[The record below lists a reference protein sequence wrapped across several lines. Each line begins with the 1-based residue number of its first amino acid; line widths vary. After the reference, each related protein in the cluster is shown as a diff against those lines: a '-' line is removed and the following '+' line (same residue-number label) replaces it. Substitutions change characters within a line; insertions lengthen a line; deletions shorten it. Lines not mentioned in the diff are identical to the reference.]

1 MGAFF
6 KIIVVSFNAGENL
19 IKTINSIKEQTFD
32 SWEVIV
38 KDGLSTDGSTDKLKD
53 ELLIDADTGISKD
66 GKFHFVSEKDMG
78 IYDAMNTA
86 LNILSFDMD
95 SARKDRHDNK
105 VDTDED
111 NKVAADGDAVIVTD
125 DKKAT
130 LKNGNRSGE
139 GAYVY
144 FLNCGDYLKDKDTL
158 KRVHDAIVDST
169 PEASKKHIFYGDIY
183 ERITGQVVAS
193 NPKMDDFACYRNV
206 PCHQACFYDINLM
219 IAEHFDTTWHIRA
232 DYEHFLRCVYI
243 DKAVTTYIPV
253 TVADYEGG
261 GYSESGNAKVVSERE
276 HKQIVSRYLPKA
288 KVLKYDLIM
297 LITLAPLRTK
307 IARSPK
313 TAGIYN
319 ALKSLIYNRK

>member
-38 KDGLSTDGSTDKLKD
+38 KDGLSTDGSIDKFRD
-53 ELLIDADTGISKD
+53 ELMIDADTGMSKD
-66 GKFHFVSEKDMG
+66 GKFRFVSEKDTG

-86 LNILSFDMD
+86 LNILSFEMD
-95 SARKDRHDNK
+95 DR
-105 VDTDED
+105 
-111 NKVAADGDAVIVTD
+111 
-125 DKKAT
+125 KKAPDIMT
-130 LKNGNRSGE
+130 GVSTGTGENKTEVTNNGAAQAE
-139 GAYVY
+139 GSYVY

-206 PCHQACFYDINLM
+206 PCHQACFYDIRLM
-219 IAEHFDTTWHIRA
+219 MAEHFDTTWHIRA

-243 DKAVTTYIPV
+243 DKAVTTYVPV

-276 HKQIVSRYLPKA
+276 RKQIVSRYLPKG

>member
-38 KDGLSTDGSTDKLKD
+38 KDGLSTDGSIDKLRD
-53 ELLIDADTGISKD
+53 ELMIDANTGMSKD
-66 GKFHFVSEKDMG
+66 GKFRFVSEKDTG

-86 LNILSFDMD
+86 LNILSFEMD
-95 SARKDRHDNK
+95 DR
-105 VDTDED
+105 
-111 NKVAADGDAVIVTD
+111 
-125 DKKAT
+125 KKAPDIMT
-130 LKNGNRSGE
+130 GVRTGTGENKTEVTNNGAAQAE
-139 GAYVY
+139 GSYVY

-206 PCHQACFYDINLM
+206 PCHQACFYDIRLM
-219 IAEHFDTTWHIRA
+219 MAEHFDTTWHIRA

-243 DKAVTTYIPV
+243 DKAVTTYVPV

-276 HKQIVSRYLPKA
+276 RKQIVSRYLPKG

>member
-1 MGAFF
+1 MEAFF

-38 KDGLSTDGSTDKLKD
+38 KDGLSTDGSIDKLRD
-53 ELLIDADTGISKD
+53 ELMIDADTGISKD
-66 GKFHFVSEKDMG
+66 GKFRFVSEKDTG

-86 LNILSFDMD
+86 LNILSFEMD
-95 SARKDRHDNK
+95 DR
-105 VDTDED
+105 
-111 NKVAADGDAVIVTD
+111 
-125 DKKAT
+125 KKAPDIMT
-130 LKNGNRSGE
+130 GVSTGTGENKTEVTNNGAAQAE
-139 GAYVY
+139 GSYVY

-206 PCHQACFYDINLM
+206 PCHQACFYDIRLM
-219 IAEHFDTTWHIRA
+219 MAEHFDTTWHIRA

-243 DKAVTTYIPV
+243 DKAVTTYVPV

-276 HKQIVSRYLPKA
+276 RKQIVSRYLPKG

>member
-32 SWEVIV
+32 SWKVIV
-38 KDGLSTDGSTDKLKD
+38 KDGLSTDGSIDKLRD
-53 ELLIDADTGISKD
+53 ELMIDADTGMSKD
-66 GKFHFVSEKDMG
+66 GKFRFVSEKDTG

-86 LNILSFDMD
+86 LNILSFEMD
-95 SARKDRHDNK
+95 DR
-105 VDTDED
+105 
-111 NKVAADGDAVIVTD
+111 
-125 DKKAT
+125 KKAPDIMT
-130 LKNGNRSGE
+130 GDSTGTGENKTEVTNNGAAQAE
-139 GAYVY
+139 GSYVY

-206 PCHQACFYDINLM
+206 PCHQACFYDIRLM
-219 IAEHFDTTWHIRA
+219 MAEHFDTTWHIRA

-243 DKAVTTYIPV
+243 DKAVTTYVPV

-276 HKQIVSRYLPKA
+276 RKQIVSRYLPKG

>member
-1 MGAFF
+1 M
-6 KIIVVSFNAGENL
+6 
-19 IKTINSIKEQTFD
+19 
-32 SWEVIV
+32 
-38 KDGLSTDGSTDKLKD
+38 
-53 ELLIDADTGISKD
+53 IDADTGISKD
-66 GKFHFVSEKDMG
+66 GKFRFVSEKDTG

-86 LNILSFDMD
+86 LNILSFELD
-95 SARKDRHDNK
+95 DR
-105 VDTDED
+105 
-111 NKVAADGDAVIVTD
+111 
-125 DKKAT
+125 KKAPDIMT
-130 LKNGNRSGE
+130 GVSTGTGENKTEVTNNGAAQAE
-139 GAYVY
+139 GSYVY

-206 PCHQACFYDINLM
+206 PCHQACFYDIRLM
-219 IAEHFDTTWHIRA
+219 MAEHFDTTWHIRA

-243 DKAVTTYIPV
+243 DKAVTTYVPV

-276 HKQIVSRYLPKA
+276 RKQIVSRYLPKA

>member
-1 MGAFF
+1 MDDRKKAPDIMTG
-6 KIIVVSFNAGENL
+6 VSTGTGEN
-19 IKTINSIKEQTFD
+19 KT
-32 SWEVIV
+32 EVTNNGV
-38 KDGLSTDGSTDKLKD
+38 AQAEGS
-53 ELLIDADTGISKD
+53 
-66 GKFHFVSEKDMG
+66 
-78 IYDAMNTA
+78 
-86 LNILSFDMD
+86 
-95 SARKDRHDNK
+95 
-105 VDTDED
+105 
-111 NKVAADGDAVIVTD
+111 
-125 DKKAT
+125 
-130 LKNGNRSGE
+130 
-139 GAYVY
+139 YVY

-206 PCHQACFYDINLM
+206 PCHQACFYDIRLM
-219 IAEHFDTTWHIRA
+219 MAEHFDTTWHIRA

-243 DKAVTTYIPV
+243 DKAVTTYVPV

-261 GYSESGNAKVVSERE
+261 GYSESGNTKVVSERE
-276 HKQIVSRYLPKA
+276 RKQIVSRYLPKG

>member
-38 KDGLSTDGSTDKLKD
+38 KDGLSTDGSIDKLRD
-53 ELLIDADTGISKD
+53 EFMIDADTGMSKD
-66 GKFHFVSEKDMG
+66 GKFRFVSEKDTG

-86 LNILSFDMD
+86 LNILSFEMD
-95 SARKDRHDNK
+95 DR
-105 VDTDED
+105 
-111 NKVAADGDAVIVTD
+111 
-125 DKKAT
+125 KKAPDIMT
-130 LKNGNRSGE
+130 GVSTGTGENKTEVTNNGAAQAE
-139 GAYVY
+139 GSYVY

-206 PCHQACFYDINLM
+206 PCHQACFYDIRLM
-219 IAEHFDTTWHIRA
+219 MAEHFDTTWHIRA

-243 DKAVTTYIPV
+243 DKAVTTYVPV

-276 HKQIVSRYLPKA
+276 RKQIVSRYLPKG

>member
-38 KDGLSTDGSTDKLKD
+38 KDGLSTDGSIDKLRD
-53 ELLIDADTGISKD
+53 ELMIDADTGMSKD
-66 GKFHFVSEKDMG
+66 GKFRFASEKDMG

-86 LNILSFDMD
+86 LNILSFEMD
-95 SARKDRHDNK
+95 DR
-105 VDTDED
+105 
-111 NKVAADGDAVIVTD
+111 
-125 DKKAT
+125 KKAPDIMT
-130 LKNGNRSGE
+130 GVSTGTGENKTEVTNNGAAQAE
-139 GAYVY
+139 GSYVY

-206 PCHQACFYDINLM
+206 PCHQACFYDIRLM
-219 IAEHFDTTWHIRA
+219 MAEHFDTTWHIRA

-243 DKAVTTYIPV
+243 DKAVTTYVPV

-276 HKQIVSRYLPKA
+276 RKQIVSRYLPKG

>member
-1 MGAFF
+1 MEAFF

-32 SWEVIV
+32 SWKVIV
-38 KDGLSTDGSTDKLKD
+38 KDGLSTDGSIDKLRD
-53 ELLIDADTGISKD
+53 ELMIDADTGISKD
-66 GKFHFVSEKDMG
+66 GKFRFVSEKDTG

-86 LNILSFDMD
+86 LNILSFEMD
-95 SARKDRHDNK
+95 DR
-105 VDTDED
+105 
-111 NKVAADGDAVIVTD
+111 
-125 DKKAT
+125 KKAPDIMT
-130 LKNGNRSGE
+130 GVSTGTGENKTEVTNNGAAQAE
-139 GAYVY
+139 GSYVY

-169 PEASKKHIFYGDIY
+169 PDSSKKHIFYGDIY

-206 PCHQACFYDINLM
+206 PCHQACFYDIRLM
-219 IAEHFDTTWHIRA
+219 MAEHFDTTWHIRA

-243 DKAVTTYIPV
+243 DKAVTTYVPV
-253 TVADYEGG
+253 TVVDYEGG

-276 HKQIVSRYLPKA
+276 RKQIVSRYLPKG

-297 LITLAPLRTK
+297 LLTLAPLRTK

-319 ALKSLIYNRK
+319 ALKSLLYNRK

>member
-1 MGAFF
+1 METFF

-38 KDGLSTDGSTDKLKD
+38 KDGLSTDGSIDKLRD
-53 ELLIDADTGISKD
+53 ELMIDVDTGMSKD
-66 GKFHFVSEKDMG
+66 GKFRFVSEKDTG

-86 LNILSFDMD
+86 LNILSFEMD
-95 SARKDRHDNK
+95 YR
-105 VDTDED
+105 
-111 NKVAADGDAVIVTD
+111 
-125 DKKAT
+125 KKAPDIMT
-130 LKNGNRSGE
+130 GVSTGIGENKTEVTNNGAAQAE
-139 GAYVY
+139 GSYVY

-206 PCHQACFYDINLM
+206 PCHQACFYDIRLM
-219 IAEHFDTTWHIRA
+219 MAEHFDTTWHIRA

-243 DKAVTTYIPV
+243 DKAVTTYVPV

-276 HKQIVSRYLPKA
+276 RKQIVSRYLPKG

>member
-1 MGAFF
+1 V
-6 KIIVVSFNAGENL
+6 II
-19 IKTINSIKEQTFD
+19 
-32 SWEVIV
+32 
-38 KDGLSTDGSTDKLKD
+38 KDGGSTDGSTDKLKD
-53 ELLIDADTGISKD
+53 ELLLDADTGMSKD
-66 GKFHFVSEKDMG
+66 GKFRFASEKDMG

-86 LNILSFDMD
+86 LNILSFEMD
-95 SARKDRHDNK
+95 DR
-105 VDTDED
+105 
-111 NKVAADGDAVIVTD
+111 
-125 DKKAT
+125 KKAPDIMT
-130 LKNGNRSGE
+130 GVSTGTGENKTEVTNNGAAQAE
-139 GAYVY
+139 GSYVY

-206 PCHQACFYDINLM
+206 PCHQACFYDIRLM
-219 IAEHFDTTWHIRA
+219 MAEHFDTTWHIRA

-243 DKAVTTYIPV
+243 DKAVTTYVPV

-276 HKQIVSRYLPKA
+276 RKQIVSRYLPKG

>member
-38 KDGLSTDGSTDKLKD
+38 KDGLSTDGSIDKLRD
-53 ELLIDADTGISKD
+53 ELMIDADTGMSKD
-66 GKFHFVSEKDMG
+66 GKFRFVSEKDTG

-86 LNILSFDMD
+86 LNILSFEMD
-95 SARKDRHDNK
+95 DR
-105 VDTDED
+105 
-111 NKVAADGDAVIVTD
+111 
-125 DKKAT
+125 KKAPDIMT
-130 LKNGNRSGE
+130 GVSTGTGENKTEGTNNGAAQAE
-139 GAYVY
+139 GSYVY

-206 PCHQACFYDINLM
+206 PCHQACFYDIRLM
-219 IAEHFDTTWHIRA
+219 MAEHFDTTWHIRA

-243 DKAVTTYIPV
+243 DKAVTTYVPV

-276 HKQIVSRYLPKA
+276 RKQIVSRYLPKG

>member
-32 SWEVIV
+32 SWEVII
-38 KDGLSTDGSTDKLKD
+38 KDGLSTDGSIDKLRD
-53 ELLIDADTGISKD
+53 ELMIDADTGISKD
-66 GKFHFVSEKDMG
+66 GKFRFVSEKDTG

-86 LNILSFDMD
+86 LNILSFEMD
-95 SARKDRHDNK
+95 DR
-105 VDTDED
+105 
-111 NKVAADGDAVIVTD
+111 
-125 DKKAT
+125 KKAPDVMT
-130 LKNGNRSGE
+130 GVSTGTGENKTEVTNNGAAQAE
-139 GAYVY
+139 GSYVY

-206 PCHQACFYDINLM
+206 PCHQACFYDIRLM
-219 IAEHFDTTWHIRA
+219 MAEHFDTTWHIRA

-243 DKAVTTYIPV
+243 DKAVTTYVPV

-261 GYSESGNAKVVSERE
+261 GYSESGNAKGVSERE
-276 HKQIVSRYLPKA
+276 RKQIVSRYLPKG
-288 KVLKYDLIM
+288 KILKYDLIM

>member
-38 KDGLSTDGSTDKLKD
+38 KDGLSTDGSIDKLRD
-53 ELLIDADTGISKD
+53 ELMIDADTGISKD
-66 GKFHFVSEKDMG
+66 GKFRFVSEKDTG

-86 LNILSFDMD
+86 LNILSFEMD
-95 SARKDRHDNK
+95 DR
-105 VDTDED
+105 
-111 NKVAADGDAVIVTD
+111 
-125 DKKAT
+125 KKAPDIMT
-130 LKNGNRSGE
+130 GVSTGTGENKTEVTNNGAAQAE
-139 GAYVY
+139 GSYVY

-183 ERITGQVVAS
+183 ERITSQVVAS

-206 PCHQACFYDINLM
+206 PCHQACFYDIRLM
-219 IAEHFDTTWHIRA
+219 MAEHFDTTWHIRA

-243 DKAVTTYIPV
+243 DKAVTTYVPV

-276 HKQIVSRYLPKA
+276 RKQIVSRYLPKG

>member
-1 MGAFF
+1 MEAFF

-38 KDGLSTDGSTDKLKD
+38 KDGLSTDGSIDKLRD
-53 ELLIDADTGISKD
+53 ELMIDADTGISKD
-66 GKFHFVSEKDMG
+66 GKFRFVSEKDTG

-86 LNILSFDMD
+86 LNILSFEID
-95 SARKDRHDNK
+95 DR
-105 VDTDED
+105 
-111 NKVAADGDAVIVTD
+111 
-125 DKKAT
+125 KKAPDIMT
-130 LKNGNRSGE
+130 GVSTGTGENKTEVTNNGTAQAE
-139 GAYVY
+139 GSYVY

-206 PCHQACFYDINLM
+206 PCHQACFYDIRLM
-219 IAEHFDTTWHIRA
+219 MAEHFDTTWHIRA

-243 DKAVTTYIPV
+243 DKAVTTYVPV

-276 HKQIVSRYLPKA
+276 RKQIVSRYLPKG

>member
-1 MGAFF
+1 METFF

-38 KDGLSTDGSTDKLKD
+38 KDGLSTDGSIDKLRD
-53 ELLIDADTGISKD
+53 ELMIDADTGMSKD
-66 GKFHFVSEKDMG
+66 GKFRFVSEKDTG

-86 LNILSFDMD
+86 LNILSFEMD
-95 SARKDRHDNK
+95 DR
-105 VDTDED
+105 
-111 NKVAADGDAVIVTD
+111 
-125 DKKAT
+125 KKAPDIMT
-130 LKNGNRSGE
+130 GVSTGTGENKTEVTNNGATQAE
-139 GAYVY
+139 GSYVY
-144 FLNCGDYLKDKDTL
+144 FLNCGDYLKDKYTL

-206 PCHQACFYDINLM
+206 PCHQACFYDIRLM
-219 IAEHFDTTWHIRA
+219 MAEHFDTTWHIRA

-276 HKQIVSRYLPKA
+276 RKQIVSRYLPKA

>member
-1 MGAFF
+1 MEAFF

-32 SWEVIV
+32 SWKVIV
-38 KDGLSTDGSTDKLKD
+38 KDGLSTDGSIDKLRD
-53 ELLIDADTGISKD
+53 ELMIDADTGMSKD
-66 GKFHFVSEKDMG
+66 GKFRFVSEKDTG

-86 LNILSFDMD
+86 LNILSFEMD
-95 SARKDRHDNK
+95 DR
-105 VDTDED
+105 
-111 NKVAADGDAVIVTD
+111 
-125 DKKAT
+125 KKAPDIMT
-130 LKNGNRSGE
+130 GVSTGTGENKTEVTNNGAAQAE
-139 GAYVY
+139 GSYVY

-206 PCHQACFYDINLM
+206 PCHQACFYDIRLM
-219 IAEHFDTTWHIRA
+219 MAEHFDTTWHIRA

-243 DKAVTTYIPV
+243 DKAVTTYVPV

-276 HKQIVSRYLPKA
+276 RKQIVSRYLPKG

>member
-1 MGAFF
+1 MEAFF

-38 KDGLSTDGSTDKLKD
+38 KDGLSTDGSIDKLRD
-53 ELLIDADTGISKD
+53 ELMIDADTGMSKD
-66 GKFHFVSEKDMG
+66 GKFRFVSEKDTG

-86 LNILSFDMD
+86 LNILSFEMD
-95 SARKDRHDNK
+95 DR
-105 VDTDED
+105 
-111 NKVAADGDAVIVTD
+111 
-125 DKKAT
+125 KKAPDIMT
-130 LKNGNRSGE
+130 GVSTGTGENKTEVTNNGAAQAE
-139 GAYVY
+139 GSYVY

-206 PCHQACFYDINLM
+206 PCHQACFYDIRLM
-219 IAEHFDTTWHIRA
+219 MAEHFDTTWHIRA

-243 DKAVTTYIPV
+243 DKAVTTYVPV

-276 HKQIVSRYLPKA
+276 RKQIVSRYLPKG

>member
-32 SWEVIV
+32 SWEVII
-38 KDGLSTDGSTDKLKD
+38 KDGGSTDGSTDKLKD
-53 ELLIDADTGISKD
+53 ELLLDADTGMSKD
-66 GKFHFVSEKDMG
+66 GKFRFASEKDMG

-86 LNILSFDMD
+86 LNILSFEMD
-95 SARKDRHDNK
+95 DRKKAPDIMTGVSTGTGENK
-105 VDTDED
+105 TE
-111 NKVAADGDAVIVTD
+111 VTD
-125 DKKAT
+125 
-130 LKNGNRSGE
+130 NGAAQAE
-139 GAYVY
+139 GSYVY

-169 PEASKKHIFYGDIY
+169 PDSSKKHIFYGDIY

-206 PCHQACFYDINLM
+206 PCHQACFYDIRLM
-219 IAEHFDTTWHIRA
+219 MAEHFDTTWHIRA

-243 DKAVTTYIPV
+243 DKAVTTYVPV

-276 HKQIVSRYLPKA
+276 RKQIVSRYLPNG

-319 ALKSLIYNRK
+319 ALKSLLYNRK

>member
-38 KDGLSTDGSTDKLKD
+38 KNGLSTDGSIDKLRD
-53 ELLIDADTGISKD
+53 ELMIDADTGMSKD
-66 GKFHFVSEKDMG
+66 GKFRFVSEKDMG

-86 LNILSFDMD
+86 LNILSFEMD
-95 SARKDRHDNK
+95 DR
-105 VDTDED
+105 
-111 NKVAADGDAVIVTD
+111 
-125 DKKAT
+125 KKAPDVMT
-130 LKNGNRSGE
+130 GVSTGTGENKTEVTNNGAAQAE
-139 GAYVY
+139 GSYVY

-206 PCHQACFYDINLM
+206 PCHQACFYDIRLM
-219 IAEHFDTTWHIRA
+219 MAEHFDTTWHIRA

-243 DKAVTTYIPV
+243 DKAVTTYVPV

-276 HKQIVSRYLPKA
+276 RKQIVSRYLPKG

>member
-32 SWEVIV
+32 SWKVIV
-38 KDGLSTDGSTDKLKD
+38 KDGGSTDGSTDKLKD
-53 ELLIDADTGISKD
+53 ELLLDADTGMSKD
-66 GKFHFVSEKDMG
+66 GKFRFASEKDMG

-86 LNILSFDMD
+86 LNILSFEMD
-95 SARKDRHDNK
+95 DR
-105 VDTDED
+105 
-111 NKVAADGDAVIVTD
+111 
-125 DKKAT
+125 KKAPDIMT
-130 LKNGNRSGE
+130 GVSTGTGENKTEVTNNGTAQAE
-139 GAYVY
+139 GSYVY

-206 PCHQACFYDINLM
+206 PCHQACFYDIRLM
-219 IAEHFDTTWHIRA
+219 MAEHFDTTWHIRA

-243 DKAVTTYIPV
+243 DKAVTTYVPV

-276 HKQIVSRYLPKA
+276 RKQIVSRYLPKG

-319 ALKSLIYNRK
+319 ALKSLLYNRK

>member
-38 KDGLSTDGSTDKLKD
+38 KDGLSTDGSIDKLRD
-53 ELLIDADTGISKD
+53 ELMIDANTGMSKD
-66 GKFHFVSEKDMG
+66 GKFRFVSEKDTG

-86 LNILSFDMD
+86 LNILSFEMD
-95 SARKDRHDNK
+95 DR
-105 VDTDED
+105 
-111 NKVAADGDAVIVTD
+111 
-125 DKKAT
+125 KKAPDIMT
-130 LKNGNRSGE
+130 GVSTGTGENKTEVTNNGAAQAE
-139 GAYVY
+139 GSYVY

-206 PCHQACFYDINLM
+206 PCHQACFYDIRLM
-219 IAEHFDTTWHIRA
+219 MAEHFDTTWHIRA

-243 DKAVTTYIPV
+243 DKAVTTYVPV

-276 HKQIVSRYLPKA
+276 RKQIVSRYLPKG

>member
-38 KDGLSTDGSTDKLKD
+38 KDGLSTDGSIDKLRD
-53 ELLIDADTGISKD
+53 ELMIDADTGISKD
-66 GKFHFVSEKDMG
+66 GKFRFVSEKDTG

-86 LNILSFDMD
+86 LNILSFEMD
-95 SARKDRHDNK
+95 DR
-105 VDTDED
+105 
-111 NKVAADGDAVIVTD
+111 
-125 DKKAT
+125 KKAPDIMT
-130 LKNGNRSGE
+130 GVSTGTGENKTEVTNNGAAQAE
-139 GAYVY
+139 GSYVY

-206 PCHQACFYDINLM
+206 PCHQACFYDTRLM
-219 IAEHFDTTWHIRA
+219 MAEHFDTTWHIRA

-243 DKAVTTYIPV
+243 DKAVTTYVPV

-276 HKQIVSRYLPKA
+276 RKQIVSRYLPKG

>member
-38 KDGLSTDGSTDKLKD
+38 KDGLSTDGSIDKLRD
-53 ELLIDADTGISKD
+53 ELMIDADTGISKD
-66 GKFHFVSEKDMG
+66 GKFRFVSEKDTG

-86 LNILSFDMD
+86 LNILSFELD
-95 SARKDRHDNK
+95 DR
-105 VDTDED
+105 
-111 NKVAADGDAVIVTD
+111 
-125 DKKAT
+125 KKAPDIMT
-130 LKNGNRSGE
+130 GVSTGTGENKTEVTNNGAAQAE
-139 GAYVY
+139 GSYVY

-206 PCHQACFYDINLM
+206 PCHQACFYDIRLM
-219 IAEHFDTTWHIRA
+219 MAEHFDTTWHIRA

-243 DKAVTTYIPV
+243 DKAVTTYVPV

-276 HKQIVSRYLPKA
+276 RKQIVSRYLPKA

>member
-1 MGAFF
+1 MEAFF

-38 KDGLSTDGSTDKLKD
+38 KDGLSTDGSIDKLRD
-53 ELLIDADTGISKD
+53 ELMIDADTGISKD
-66 GKFHFVSEKDMG
+66 GKFRFVSEKDTG

-86 LNILSFDMD
+86 LNILSFEMD
-95 SARKDRHDNK
+95 DR
-105 VDTDED
+105 
-111 NKVAADGDAVIVTD
+111 
-125 DKKAT
+125 KKAPDIMT
-130 LKNGNRSGE
+130 GVNTDTGENKTEVTNNGAAQAE
-139 GAYVY
+139 GSYVY

-158 KRVHDAIVDST
+158 ERVHDAIVDST

-206 PCHQACFYDINLM
+206 PCHQACFYDIRLM
-219 IAEHFDTTWHIRA
+219 MAEHFDTTWHIRA

-243 DKAVTTYIPV
+243 DKAVTTYVPV

-276 HKQIVSRYLPKA
+276 RKQIVSRYLPKG

>member
-38 KDGLSTDGSTDKLKD
+38 KDGLSTDGSIDKLRD
-53 ELLIDADTGISKD
+53 ELMIDADTGISKD
-66 GKFHFVSEKDMG
+66 GKFRFVSEKDTG

-86 LNILSFDMD
+86 LNILSFEMD
-95 SARKDRHDNK
+95 DR
-105 VDTDED
+105 
-111 NKVAADGDAVIVTD
+111 
-125 DKKAT
+125 KKAPDIMT
-130 LKNGNRSGE
+130 GVSTGTGENKTEVTNNGAAQAE
-139 GAYVY
+139 GSYVY

-206 PCHQACFYDINLM
+206 PCHQACFYDIRLM
-219 IAEHFDTTWHIRA
+219 MAEHFDTTWHIRA

-243 DKAVTTYIPV
+243 DKAVTTYVPV

-276 HKQIVSRYLPKA
+276 RKQIVSRYLPKG

>member
-1 MGAFF
+1 MEAFF

-38 KDGLSTDGSTDKLKD
+38 KDGLSTDGSIDKLRD
-53 ELLIDADTGISKD
+53 ELMIDADTGISKD
-66 GKFHFVSEKDMG
+66 GKFRFVSEKDTG

-86 LNILSFDMD
+86 LNILSFEMD
-95 SARKDRHDNK
+95 DR
-105 VDTDED
+105 
-111 NKVAADGDAVIVTD
+111 
-125 DKKAT
+125 KKAPDIMT
-130 LKNGNRSGE
+130 GVNTDTGENKTEVTNNGAAQAE
-139 GAYVY
+139 GSYVY

-206 PCHQACFYDINLM
+206 PCHQACFYDIRLM
-219 IAEHFDTTWHIRA
+219 MAEHFDTTWHIRA

-243 DKAVTTYIPV
+243 DKAVTTYVPV

-276 HKQIVSRYLPKA
+276 RKQIVSRYLPKG

>member
-1 MGAFF
+1 METFF

-38 KDGLSTDGSTDKLKD
+38 KDGLSTDGSIDKLRD
-53 ELLIDADTGISKD
+53 ELMIDADTGMSKD
-66 GKFHFVSEKDMG
+66 GKFRFVSEKDTG

-86 LNILSFDMD
+86 LNILSFEMD
-95 SARKDRHDNK
+95 DR
-105 VDTDED
+105 
-111 NKVAADGDAVIVTD
+111 
-125 DKKAT
+125 KKAPDIMT
-130 LKNGNRSGE
+130 GVSTGTGENKTEVTNNGAAQAE
-139 GAYVY
+139 GSYVY

-206 PCHQACFYDINLM
+206 PCHQACFYDIRLM
-219 IAEHFDTTWHIRA
+219 MAEHFDTTWHIRA

-243 DKAVTTYIPV
+243 DKAVTTYVPV

-276 HKQIVSRYLPKA
+276 RKQIVSRYLPKG

>member
-32 SWEVIV
+32 SWKVIV
-38 KDGLSTDGSTDKLKD
+38 KDGLSTDGSIDKLRD
-53 ELLIDADTGISKD
+53 ELMIDVDTGMSKD
-66 GKFHFVSEKDMG
+66 GKFRFVSEKDTG

-86 LNILSFDMD
+86 LNILSFEMD
-95 SARKDRHDNK
+95 DR
-105 VDTDED
+105 
-111 NKVAADGDAVIVTD
+111 
-125 DKKAT
+125 KKAPDIMT
-130 LKNGNRSGE
+130 GVSTGTGENKTEVTNNGAAQAE
-139 GAYVY
+139 GSYVY

-206 PCHQACFYDINLM
+206 PCHQACFYDIRLM
-219 IAEHFDTTWHIRA
+219 MAEHFDTTWHIRA

-243 DKAVTTYIPV
+243 DKAVTTYVPV

-276 HKQIVSRYLPKA
+276 RKQIVSRYLPKG

>member
-38 KDGLSTDGSTDKLKD
+38 KDGLSTDGSIDKLRD
-53 ELLIDADTGISKD
+53 ELMIDADTGISKD
-66 GKFHFVSEKDMG
+66 GKFRFVSEKDTG

-86 LNILSFDMD
+86 LNILSFEMD
-95 SARKDRHDNK
+95 YRKKTPDIMTGVSTDTGENK
-105 VDTDED
+105 TEVT
-111 NKVAADGDAVIVTD
+111 NNGAAQA
-125 DKKAT
+125 
-130 LKNGNRSGE
+130 E
-139 GAYVY
+139 GSYVY

-206 PCHQACFYDINLM
+206 PCHQACFYDIRLM
-219 IAEHFDTTWHIRA
+219 MAEHFDTTWHIRA

-243 DKAVTTYIPV
+243 DKAVTTYVPV

-276 HKQIVSRYLPKA
+276 RKQIVSRYLPKG

>member
-1 MGAFF
+1 MEAFF

-32 SWEVIV
+32 SWKVIV
-38 KDGLSTDGSTDKLKD
+38 KDGLSTDGSIDKLRD
-53 ELLIDADTGISKD
+53 ELMIDVDTGMSKD
-66 GKFHFVSEKDMG
+66 GKFRFVSEKDTG

-86 LNILSFDMD
+86 LNILSFEMD
-95 SARKDRHDNK
+95 DR
-105 VDTDED
+105 
-111 NKVAADGDAVIVTD
+111 
-125 DKKAT
+125 KKAPDIMT
-130 LKNGNRSGE
+130 GVSTGTSENKTEVTNNGAAQAE
-139 GAYVY
+139 GSYVY

-158 KRVHDAIVDST
+158 KRVYDAIVDST
-169 PEASKKHIFYGDIY
+169 PDSSKKRIFYGDIY

-206 PCHQACFYDINLM
+206 PCHQACFYDIRLM
-219 IAEHFDTTWHIRA
+219 MAEHFDTTWHIRA

-243 DKAVTTYIPV
+243 DKAVTTYVPV

-276 HKQIVSRYLPKA
+276 RKQIVSRYLPKG

>member
-38 KDGLSTDGSTDKLKD
+38 KDGLSTDGSIDKLRD
-53 ELLIDADTGISKD
+53 ELMIDADTGISKD
-66 GKFHFVSEKDMG
+66 GKFRFVSEKDTG

-86 LNILSFDMD
+86 LNILSFELD
-95 SARKDRHDNK
+95 DR
-105 VDTDED
+105 
-111 NKVAADGDAVIVTD
+111 
-125 DKKAT
+125 KKAPDIMT
-130 LKNGNRSGE
+130 GVSTGTGENKTEVTNNGAAQAE
-139 GAYVY
+139 GSYVY

-206 PCHQACFYDINLM
+206 PCHQACFYDIRLM
-219 IAEHFDTTWHIRA
+219 MAEHFDTTWHIRA

-243 DKAVTTYIPV
+243 DKAVTTYVPV

-276 HKQIVSRYLPKA
+276 RKQIVSRYLPKA
-288 KVLKYDLIM
+288 KVLKYDLMM